1 MNLSHLFKSIDFSE
15 FNNRFSDAEQCLI
28 AAENH
33 RFRGDVPDVNLMN
46 RLQPIPFFIVAGFL
60 LPMLLK

>member
-1 MNLSHLFKSIDFSE
+1 LLKKNGEMALFAVS
-15 FNNRFSDAEQCLI
+15 AEIPII